1 MHFERIFFQAYRLN
15 QRSPKQTHSIFYHP
29 IGYITKKS
37 FFLSAA
43 KKKLIRKE
51 YQKAKKNIRLCF
63 IFMNFSIYLLL
74 RVYYLRKAE
83 NFVINTS
90 QEWDF
95 FSFLWVVENLIF
107 LDCIVNIVVFND
119 FPGIWGVR
127 WESSMHLVGL

>member
-15 QRSPKQTHSIFYHP
+15 QRSPKQTHSIFHHP

-51 YQKAKKNIRLCF
+51 YLKAKKISDCVSFLWIFQSTCCFGYIIWEKRKILSLIRVKNE
-63 IFMNFSIYLLL
+63 I
-74 RVYYLRKAE
+74 
-83 NFVINTS
+83 
-90 QEWDF
+90 F